1 MKNGARKT
9 IILEVKKAKIGSQS
23 AKTEF
28 RAQKLSSGPKISI
41 VV

>member
-23 AKTEF
+23 PKTEF
-28 RAQKLSSGPKISI
+28 GAQDLSLGPKNSMA
-41 VV
+41 V